1 MTIQEQ
7 LRALWGNVDSEGPH
21 TGSDDFRNGFMAA
34 VGVIT
39 DKLEAAGF
47 AWNASTAADE
57 IDRLRSALDKIANG
71 EGYYGAQAYEYKQ
84 IAHRALD
91 LGSPDDAARDAVEH
105 QKVAAE

>member
-57 IDRLRSALDKIANG
+57 IDRLDAEVA
-71 EGYYGAQAYEYKQ
+71 
-84 IAHRALD
+84 D
-91 LGSPDDAARDAVEH
+91 LKARQFVEAA
-105 QKVAAE
+105 